1 MKGTIKFFDKKRGF
15 GFITREDGTDLFLHI
30 SEIESFSGNYPLT
43 GQGVEFGEIE
53 ESEKGK
59 AAKRVVLVNQ

>member
-15 GFITREDGTDLFLHI
+15 GFITCEDGTDLFLHI
-30 SEIESFSGNYPLT
+30 SQIESFSGKYPLT

-53 ESEKGK
+53 ESQR
-59 AAKRVVLVNQ
+59 ARLQSVLCW

>member
-15 GFITREDGTDLFLHI
+15 GFITGEDGTDLFLHI
-30 SEIESFSGNYPLT
+30 SQIEGFSEKYPAT

-53 ESEKGK
+53 ESAKGK

>member
-15 GFITREDGTDLFLHI
+15 GFITCEDGTELFLHI
-30 SEIESFSGNYPLT
+30 SQIESFSGKYPVT